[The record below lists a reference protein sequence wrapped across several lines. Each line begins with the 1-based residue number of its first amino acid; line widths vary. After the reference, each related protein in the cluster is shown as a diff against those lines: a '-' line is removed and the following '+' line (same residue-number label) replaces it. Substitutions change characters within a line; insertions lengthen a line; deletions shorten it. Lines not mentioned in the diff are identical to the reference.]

1 MLRAIRASE
10 NHRIAMSHAPQISP
24 VPAVS
29 RIDHNHQSYLSRVS
43 NFFRSRWRGE
53 APLAITFWCDMLLVG
68 TALNVPVSLIAILLD
83 AAGAPAGV
91 VLGVFF
97 ALLPWNLFLFLAVW
111 RCASKAAPISGLA
124 AKTGAAVWLTAVS
137 II

>member
-1 MLRAIRASE
+1 
-10 NHRIAMSHAPQISP
+10 MSHAPQISP

-29 RIDHNHQSYLSRVS
+29 RMDPDRQSYLSRVIA
-43 NFFRSRWRGE
+43 FFRSRWRGE
-53 APLAITFWCDMLLVG
+53 APLAITFWRDMLLVG
-68 TALNVPVSLIAILLD
+68 TTLNIPVSLMAILLD

-97 ALLPWNLFLFLAVW
+97 AMLPWNLFLFLAVW
-111 RCASKAAPISGLA
+111 RGASKAAPVSGLV
-124 AKTGAAVWLTAVS
+124 AKTGAALWLTAVS